1 MSNYGERDC
10 PALPRASHGGHDES
24 RRQSCRHA
32 GVQHRHV
39 CVEPTSQKKKK
50 GDVVLTQCSLLDVAR
65 FSGRNRRTLRFT
77 ARGPLAELEK
87 ELVKYIQE
95 QQRNRRPVR
104 LGLVLARA
112 KGLVQH
118 LDESGH
124 TLMIRDRPFKV
135 SREWGRRFLAR
146 QGLCY
151 RKTFVSMI
159 TLHTNTRWRPWAL
172 CRDSFLQKCILC
184 S

>member
-1 MSNYGERDC
+1 MEGMTNPDAKAAVMQEFSIGMV
-10 PALPRASHGGHDES
+10 ALNRLL
-24 RRQSCRHA
+24 
-32 GVQHRHV
+32 
-39 CVEPTSQKKKK
+39 KK
-50 GDVVLTQCSLLDVAR
+50 GDAVLTQCSLLDVAR
-65 FSGRNRRTLRFT
+65 LRGRNRRTLRFT

-87 ELVKYIQE
+87 ELVTYIEE

-151 RKTFVSMI
+151 RKIKNRRRASNVAIEKAMTTFVSMI

-172 CRDSFLQKCILC
+172 CRDSFARKAYIFFVK
-184 S
+184 